1 MISLK
6 DVSWIN
12 IYAFHAVSSHSKAVR
27 TASTVSWVVKKLK
40 KPVAD
45 MVTVTLELELLRAMR
60 DKTEVKIQMVMPLES
75 KGLVFRLNQTEIVM
89 LGCVI
94 LDLFHSIKKL
104 GHIMTKL
111 IRQFLTCLVK
121 NDHCACMALRDLRLL
136 RRPSKLNTTKAPQI
150 KAKVMALSLVNGSP

>member
-1 MISLK
+1 MRFDRK
-6 DVSWIN
+6 H
-12 IYAFHAVSSHSKAVR
+12 IYFIATFELR
-27 TASTVSWVVKKLK
+27 LPVVQLIWRHKHDL
-40 KPVAD
+40 PVAD
-45 MVTVTLELELLRAMR
+45 MVTVALELELLRAMR
-60 DKTEVKIQMVMPLES
+60 DQTEVKIQMVMPLES
-75 KGLVFRLNQTEIVM
+75 KFLVFRLYQTQVVM
-89 LGCVI
+89 FGCVI

-136 RRPSKLNTTKAPQI
+136 RRPSKLNITKAPQI